1 MEKKLKLV
9 SQKIPK
15 GMKWSDKVKLDA
27 RKEDIDAVD
36 VKIYYYNK
44 GARRLGGKYS
54 KGGKP

>member
-36 VKIYYYNK
+36 VQLIIIT
-44 GARRLGGKYS
+44 
-54 KGGKP
+54 